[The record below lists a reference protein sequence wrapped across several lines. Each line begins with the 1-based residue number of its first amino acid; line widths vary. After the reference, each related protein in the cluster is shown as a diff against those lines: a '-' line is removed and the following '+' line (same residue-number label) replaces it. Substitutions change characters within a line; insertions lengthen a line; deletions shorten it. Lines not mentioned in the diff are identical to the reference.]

1 MNRQV
6 LVLLLVMSFML
17 PAAGWAVTE
26 KDFEID
32 TARNLLNLCSAPVSD
47 PMYKEA
53 SHMCYGFL
61 LGAYAYHLAQNA
73 GPQGKRLV
81 CLPQPEP
88 SRNEGVAMFVE
99 WLKAHPQ
106 FLDEEA
112 VEVQFRFMTE
122 KWPCPKP

>member
-1 MNRQV
+1 MV
-6 LVLLLVMSFML
+6 TLMA
-17 PAAGWAVTE
+17 PAVAEAVTE

-32 TARNLLNLCSAPVSD
+32 TARNLLTLCSAPVED
-47 PMYKEA
+47 PLYKEA
-53 SHMCYGFL
+53 IHMCYGFL
-61 LGAYAYHLAQNA
+61 LGAYAFHLAENR
-73 GPQGKRLV
+73 GPEGNLLV
-81 CLPQPEP
+81 CLPKPEP

-112 VEVQFRFMTE
+112 VEVQFRFLTE